1 MNGPSERGVH
11 AAVQDALE
19 TAPSA
24 GDGRGLW
31 DRLSMLVDPA
41 ELRPQLAP
49 DVEVK
54 EFHLRW
60 GNDYAMIANP
70 RDLLH
75 YQLEPGEIELLPL
88 MDGTRTV
95 KEIVVERFRESGDME
110 LSGVADLVQT
120 LRVGNFLTAPFVDVR
135 AAVGRSIDSA
145 DAVRT
150 RSRHLETGR
159 PDRATDGRIRHAR
172 DAR

>member
-24 GDGRGLW
+24 SDGRGLG

-41 ELRPQLAP
+41 EVRPQLAP

-75 YQLEPGEIELLPL
+75 YQLDPGEIELLPL

-95 KEIVVERFRESGDME
+95 RE
-110 LSGVADLVQT
+110 LYADLSAAGSLADDASVDRLASFIHMLASHGFVE
-120 LRVGNFLTAPFVDVR
+120 LR
-135 AAVGRSIDSA
+135 
-145 DAVRT
+145 
-150 RSRHLETGR
+150 R
-159 PDRATDGRIRHAR
+159 PTV
-172 DAR
+172 